1 MVIVKIIQYEVY
13 FNAIYIQKGY
23 WVTPKFIFFL
33 DNTHFLI
40 ISREIK
46 AKKNDMT
53 MGFFSAFT
61 CGLNR

>member
-1 MVIVKIIQYEVY
+1 MVIVKMIQYEVY

-23 WVTPKFIFFL
+23 WVTPKFFFFFL

-46 AKKNDMT
+46 AKKKMT
-53 MGFFSAFT
+53 
-61 CGLNR
+61 

>member
-46 AKKNDMT
+46 AKKNMT
-53 MGFFSAFT
+53 
-61 CGLNR
+61 